1 MNSALDNL
9 GLTEGSKAREL
20 AKLHLKQVM
29 SEMKMSPPRIA
40 AEKQRR
46 RWHQGVELAPM
57 AGAKRETYDVEVE
70 ADYSP
75 PEKPPPTTRSQPQW
89 ALDAMLS
96 ESKRS
101 DDDMDAD
108 SKQAQQQPNA
118 EETIA
123 MLMEAARGLMNEGMR
138 EDKHERA
145 ATADREAE
153 DALKA
158 AMLALASDDDAP
170 TATDTTS
177 SALQIMLSAADENE
191 IQSDVQEQTLN
202 TQDELAK
209 TLAAMDSF
217 PELSLDSD
225 DDFLD
230 DSAEESFSET
240 MDAAALQREM
250 ELLEEMEK
258 LDEQEC
264 SLNNELDS
272 QKSDLERILA
282 DQENLQKL
290 INEKM
295 AALQEDTQAECKE

>member
-1 MNSALDNL
+1 
-9 GLTEGSKAREL
+9 
-20 AKLHLKQVM
+20 
-29 SEMKMSPPRIA
+29 
-40 AEKQRR
+40 
-46 RWHQGVELAPM
+46 
-57 AGAKRETYDVEVE
+57 
-70 ADYSP
+70 
-75 PEKPPPTTRSQPQW
+75 
-89 ALDAMLS
+89 
-96 ESKRS
+96 
-101 DDDMDAD
+101 
-108 SKQAQQQPNA
+108 
-118 EETIA
+118 
-123 MLMEAARGLMNEGMR
+123 
-138 EDKHERA
+138 
-145 ATADREAE
+145 
-153 DALKA
+153 
-158 AMLALASDDDAP
+158 
-170 TATDTTS
+170 
-177 SALQIMLSAADENE
+177 MLSAADENE
-191 IQSDVQEQTLN
+191 MQSDVQEQTLN

-295 AALQEDTQAECKE
+295 AALQENTQAECKE